1 MMSKSNPLPA
11 ASKQFRLKL
20 AERVLWTAAQAGL
33 GVLTV
38 EVLDVPVAWAPIVAT
53 ALAALKGYVARRV
66 GNPQEPATL
75 PWGV

>member
-1 MMSKSNPLPA
+1 MANTPLPGA
-11 ASKQFRLKL
+11 TRQFRIKL

-33 GVLTV
+33 GVVTA
-38 EVLDVPVAWAPIVAT
+38 EALDVPVAWAPLVAT
-53 ALAALKGYVARRV
+53 VLAMVKGYVARRV